1 MGCEDEEV
9 SVPGRLKDTAH
20 EFAKRRARRLPWQ
33 GEGKSEGKGRRLVTE
48 EWERPDRHPRGP
60 TGSTAEE
67 PVPQQGSENP
77 P

>member
-20 EFAKRRARRLPWQ
+20 EFAKRQARRLPWQ

-48 EWERPDRHPRGP
+48 E
-60 TGSTAEE
+60 
-67 PVPQQGSENP
+67 
-77 P
+77 